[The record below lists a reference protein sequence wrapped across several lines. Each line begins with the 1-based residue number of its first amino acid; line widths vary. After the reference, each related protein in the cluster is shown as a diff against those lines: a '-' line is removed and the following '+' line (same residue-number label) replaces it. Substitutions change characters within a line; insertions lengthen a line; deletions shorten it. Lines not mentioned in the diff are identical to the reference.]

1 MFEKIVDILSE
12 HTEYD
17 KSKMNRD
24 TTLLMDL
31 GLNSLEVVKIVMEL
45 EEEFEIEFSEE
56 DLPRITTLGELED
69 LIKEMTEE
77 RGEIMVIGIMQ
88 PYFFPFL
95 GYWQLMNAVDEYLII
110 DDVNYI
116 KGGYI
121 NRNRTKDAS
130 HRLELMFQVC

>member
-77 RGEIMVIGIMQ
+77 
-88 PYFFPFL
+88 
-95 GYWQLMNAVDEYLII
+95 
-110 DDVNYI
+110 
-116 KGGYI
+116 
-121 NRNRTKDAS
+121 
-130 HRLELMFQVC
+130 

>member
-69 LIKEMTEE
+69 LINKMTRE
-77 RGEIMVIGIMQ
+77 
-88 PYFFPFL
+88 
-95 GYWQLMNAVDEYLII
+95 
-110 DDVNYI
+110 
-116 KGGYI
+116 
-121 NRNRTKDAS
+121 
-130 HRLELMFQVC
+130 

>member
-56 DLPRITTLGELED
+56 DLPRINTLGELED
-69 LIKEMTEE
+69 LINKMTRE
-77 RGEIMVIGIMQ
+77 
-88 PYFFPFL
+88 
-95 GYWQLMNAVDEYLII
+95 
-110 DDVNYI
+110 
-116 KGGYI
+116 
-121 NRNRTKDAS
+121 
-130 HRLELMFQVC
+130 

>member
-31 GLNSLEVVKIVMEL
+31 GLNSLEIVKIVMEL

-77 RGEIMVIGIMQ
+77 
-88 PYFFPFL
+88 
-95 GYWQLMNAVDEYLII
+95 
-110 DDVNYI
+110 
-116 KGGYI
+116 
-121 NRNRTKDAS
+121 
-130 HRLELMFQVC
+130 

>member
-56 DLPRITTLGELED
+56 DLPGINTLGELED
-69 LIKEMTEE
+69 LINKMTRE
-77 RGEIMVIGIMQ
+77 
-88 PYFFPFL
+88 
-95 GYWQLMNAVDEYLII
+95 
-110 DDVNYI
+110 
-116 KGGYI
+116 
-121 NRNRTKDAS
+121 
-130 HRLELMFQVC
+130 

>member
-56 DLPRITTLGELED
+56 DLPGINTLGELED

-77 RGEIMVIGIMQ
+77 
-88 PYFFPFL
+88 
-95 GYWQLMNAVDEYLII
+95 
-110 DDVNYI
+110 
-116 KGGYI
+116 
-121 NRNRTKDAS
+121 
-130 HRLELMFQVC
+130 

>member
-1 MFEKIVDILSE
+1 MFEKIVDIMSE

-31 GLNSLEVVKIVMEL
+31 ELNSLEVVKIVMEL

-77 RGEIMVIGIMQ
+77 
-88 PYFFPFL
+88 
-95 GYWQLMNAVDEYLII
+95 
-110 DDVNYI
+110 
-116 KGGYI
+116 
-121 NRNRTKDAS
+121 
-130 HRLELMFQVC
+130 

>member
-45 EEEFEIEFSEE
+45 DEEFEIEFSEE
-56 DLPRITTLGELED
+56 DLPGINTLGELED

-77 RGEIMVIGIMQ
+77 
-88 PYFFPFL
+88 
-95 GYWQLMNAVDEYLII
+95 
-110 DDVNYI
+110 
-116 KGGYI
+116 
-121 NRNRTKDAS
+121 
-130 HRLELMFQVC
+130 

>member
-24 TTLLMDL
+24 TSLLMDL

-77 RGEIMVIGIMQ
+77 
-88 PYFFPFL
+88 
-95 GYWQLMNAVDEYLII
+95 
-110 DDVNYI
+110 
-116 KGGYI
+116 
-121 NRNRTKDAS
+121 
-130 HRLELMFQVC
+130 